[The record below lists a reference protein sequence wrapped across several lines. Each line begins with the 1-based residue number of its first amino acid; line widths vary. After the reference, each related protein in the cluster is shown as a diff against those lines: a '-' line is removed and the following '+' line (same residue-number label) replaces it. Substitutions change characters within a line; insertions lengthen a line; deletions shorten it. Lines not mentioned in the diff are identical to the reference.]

1 MVFFCA
7 FHEFVRII
15 QENKHKQSQS
25 SENTDGEVPL
35 LDMHAQ
41 GTRVCIECRCMHA
54 QGTKYLFTCNHLFFY
69 VGDETAP
76 TTVVQR
82 LGSELVKSTYA
93 LLSSYW
99 VLVVIVAFLL
109 VFLSGEPSLFKTIYL
124 IFFFVFLI
132 TYQVSLVYTCIR
144 NGVYKNYVRVHV
156 NVHVCLATFELSF
169 K

>member
-1 MVFFCA
+1 M
-7 FHEFVRII
+7 
-15 QENKHKQSQS
+15 
-25 SENTDGEVPL
+25 L
-35 LDMHAQ
+35 
-41 GTRVCIECRCMHA
+41 RVLCMYLRVAECCLCH
-54 QGTKYLFTCNHLFFY
+54 Y

-99 VLVVIVAFLL
+99 VLVVVVAFLL

-144 NGVYKNYVRVHV
+144 NGVYKNYVHV
-156 NVHVCLATFELSF
+156 RIYM
-169 K
+169 